1 MACVD
6 RLTLVELHYPLL
18 TIGKLHD
25 SPPRLE
31 TGDKLTDLALRH
43 VAKDVLTFDV
53 VQVTLEV
60 GMYYL
65 LQHNVGAR
73 AEAYLEDF
81 ANLLGKE
88 HRSQSA
94 FPTSGSHIV
103 KGVCH
108 GLIDFY
114 AEDLT
119 PSLWQE

>member
-1 MACVD
+1 
-6 RLTLVELHYPLL
+6 
-18 TIGKLHD
+18 
-25 SPPRLE
+25 
-31 TGDKLTDLALRH
+31 
-43 VAKDVLTFDV
+43 
-53 VQVTLEV
+53 
-60 GMYYL
+60 MYYL

-88 HRSQSA
+88 YRSEAS

-108 GLIDFY
+108 GLVNLS
-114 AEDLT
+114 AEDFT